1 MTIMSK
7 NILLAAATI
16 AALAA
21 TGGCKSAADKSTA
34 DNAKENPGFEVKEN
48 IMSDAR
54 HYLTVAD
61 GDTAYLTLTT
71 TVQWPEQLGDADI
84 KMLQD
89 SILGS
94 LYGVRAPKDGID
106 GAISAFLANTA
117 DYQLGTVTEIDTI
130 PDSAN
135 QLRSYYAARMGEI
148 GEVTPRYITY
158 RTLATQYMG
167 GAHPLTDTYAFSYDL
182 DSAKILNFD
191 NMFLPGSSPE
201 ISKAIAA
208 QLAEKF
214 DVTPTTLTD
223 AGFYTNEIAASRSI
237 SISDGTIVFHY
248 NQYEIAPYSM
258 GAFDVAIVPFTIR
271 DYLTPLAKSILPT
284 N

>member
-1 MTIMSK
+1 MNKS
-7 NILLAAATI
+7 ILLAAAAI

-21 TGGCKSAADKSTA
+21 TGGCKLSADKATT
-34 DNAKENPGFEVKEN
+34 DTDKVNPGFEVKEN
-48 IMSDAR
+48 IMSDTR
-54 HYLTVAD
+54 YYLAVAE

-71 TVQWPEQLGDADI
+71 TIQWPEQLGEADI
-84 KMLQD
+84 TMLQD
-89 SILGS
+89 SILGL
-94 LYGVRAPKDGID
+94 LYGVRSAKDGIN

-117 DYQLGTVTEIDTI
+117 DYQLGTVTAIDTI

-135 QLRSYYAARMGEI
+135 QLRNYYAARMGEI

-182 DSAKILNFD
+182 DSAKILSFD

-201 ISKAIAA
+201 ISKAIVAE
-208 QLAEKF
+208 LAEKF

-223 AGFYTNEIAASRSI
+223 AGFFTNEIAASRSI

-258 GAFDVAIVPFTIR
+258 GAFDVPIVPYTIR
-271 DYLTPLAKSILPT
+271 EYLTPLAKSILPT
-284 N
+284 K

>member
-1 MTIMSK
+1 MNK
-7 NILLAAATI
+7 NILLAAASI
-16 AALAA
+16 VALAL
-21 TGGCKSAADKSTA
+21 TGACKSSSDKST
-34 DNAKENPGFEVKEN
+34 DDSVKENPGFEVKEN
-48 IMSDAR
+48 IKSDTR
-54 HYLTVAD
+54 HYLAISE
-61 GDTAYLTLTT
+61 GDTAFLTLTA

-89 SILGS
+89 TILGS
-94 LYGVRAPKDGID
+94 LFGVRAPKDGID
-106 GAISAFLANTA
+106 GSISAFLANTA
-117 DYQLGTVTEIDTI
+117 EYQLGTIATIDTI

-135 QLRSYYAARMGEI
+135 QLHSYYAARMGEI

-158 RTLATQYMG
+158 RNLATQYMG
-167 GAHPLTDTYAFSYDL
+167 GAHPQTFSYAFSYDL

-201 ISKAIAA
+201 ISKVIAA

-214 DVTPTTLTD
+214 DVSPSKLTD
-223 AGFYTNEIAASRSI
+223 AGFYTNEIAASRSV

-248 NQYEIAPYSM
+248 NPYEIAPYSM
-258 GAFDVAIVPFTIR
+258 GAFDVQIVPFTIR

-284 N
+284 D